1 MNRVLGIA
9 LWWAATGQAAVALLN
24 LNLTRILG
32 WKTEVSRMSL
42 LVREVFQIHTWFISL
57 TLMIFAILTWRFGP
71 LMISGEELTARWLA
85 VSIGIFW
92 GLRAILQITH
102 YSGSHWRGDGTRTIV
117 HFTLLFVYSAWAFLY
132 FGVGTG
138 IL

>member
-1 MNRVLGIA
+1 MNKILEIA

-32 WKTEVSRMSL
+32 WKTEVSRMSP

-71 LMISGEELTARWLA
+71 IMVTVGKPPP
-85 VSIGIFW
+85 V
-92 GLRAILQITH
+92 
-102 YSGSHWRGDGTRTIV
+102 GS
-117 HFTLLFVYSAWAFLY
+117 L
-132 FGVGTG
+132 
-138 IL
+138 